1 VSLASLSIPYLGSL
15 ASVFGFVT
23 LSGLEIFAVLVI
35 VAGYIAATETAKAWY
50 YSKSGGTNFVMNRH
64 SPANDAT
71 TI

>member
-1 VSLASLSIPYLGSL
+1 
-15 ASVFGFVT
+15 VFGFVT